1 MPEKCIDVVAVSGV
15 MDQTFYRGVAT
26 VIVSAHGMLVSEGPR
41 DGMFGLHVTQAKP
54 AS

>member
-1 MPEKCIDVVAVSGV
+1 MPEKCIDLVAVSGV

-26 VIVSAHGMLVSEGPR
+26 VIVFAHGRQVSEGSR
-41 DGMFGLHVTQAKP
+41 YDMFGLHVANAKS